1 MHEFCV
7 EYLRCVRCRGRL
19 ELEALVE
26 GPDITEGFLHCYR
39 CHLDFPVVDG
49 VPILWD
55 DFAGYVRCRASLGG
69 QMYLKCGHRRVR
81 EYVRSCLSVAEPT
94 AEDISRQELRW
105 ARIYQNSS
113 RSRFYTEIRRR
124 LDMLEYDTFLGH
136 GCSIGLVSG
145 HAAERASTGFGID
158 RSFHAVRHARMSPG
172 HGHDYLVA
180 DSLEH
185 PFGEQRFDLVMA
197 LNLLEIV
204 EPTEL
209 LRVMTPQ
216 TGRLMM
222 VSDPYDYERA
232 DRSVKGAV
240 NGAQFRDMIRRSGF
254 SPVSGTSQAGY
265 IPWSLAINDRAR
277 LNYRVDLVIAE
288 RRHG

>member
-26 GPDITEGFLHCYR
+26 GPDITEGFLRCYR

-49 VPILWD
+49 IPILWN

-81 EYVRSCLSVAEPT
+81 EYIRSCLSVAEP
-94 AEDISRQELRW
+94 AVEDISRQELRW
-105 ARIYQNSS
+105 AHIYQNSS

-124 LDMLEYDTFLGH
+124 LDIPEYDTFLEH
-136 GCSIGLVSG
+136 GCSVGLVSG
-145 HAAERASTGFGID
+145 HAAERAGTGFGID
-158 RSFHAVRHARMSPG
+158 RSFHAVRHARRSSG
-172 HGHDYLVA
+172 QGHDYLVA

-204 EPTEL
+204 
-209 LRVMTPQ
+209 
-216 TGRLMM
+216 
-222 VSDPYDYERA
+222 
-232 DRSVKGAV
+232 
-240 NGAQFRDMIRRSGF
+240 
-254 SPVSGTSQAGY
+254 
-265 IPWSLAINDRAR
+265 
-277 LNYRVDLVIAE
+277 
-288 RRHG
+288 